1 MIDIDKLRSF
11 TLKSMTLD
19 LLRDLKRPVSV
30 VVDHEDDFGNVLSEE
45 TRRNFDIIRSIVAED
60 CNRSDHDGARIRED
74 SSPMTPPAIH
84 LKRRKLDEVAS
95 ATVKMIQD
103 EIAHWQRSIAEL
115 ERMVAD
121 QHHTR
126 KDGMTMDI
134 FKGDNVGEERA
145 SIESSMDQEEM
156 PIRNQEEPQHSSSVD
171 HQVTQFSG
179 ILLD

>member
-1 MIDIDKLRSF
+1 
-11 TLKSMTLD
+11 MTLD

-60 CNRSDHDGARIRED
+60 CNGSDHDGSRIRED
-74 SSPMTPPAIH
+74 SSLLTPPVIH

-115 ERMVAD
+115 EKMVAD
-121 QHHTR
+121 QHHTK
-126 KDGMTMDI
+126 KDGMAMEL

-145 SIESSMDQEEM
+145 GIESSMDQVEM
-156 PIRNQEEPQHSSSVD
+156 AVRSQEEPPQNSSSVD